1 MRLGVGPLAT
11 KPQPKRPV
19 HESAQSQWSPGT
31 CGSPAGINIEQ
42 EWEMEKWDCFDLLCY
57 DSLPYN
63 NFGVIHDTSGPMDNA
78 RPHQS
83 WVCGGGTC
91 VLKF

>member
-1 MRLGVGPLAT
+1 MRLGVGPW
-11 KPQPKRPV
+11 Q
-19 HESAQSQWSPGT
+19 QSHSLRGWYMSRHRVNGALGP

-42 EWEMEKWDCFDLLCY
+42 EWEMEKWDCFDLLCC

-63 NFGVIHDTSGPMDNA
+63 NFGVIHDTSGPWTMPGHTRA
-78 RPHQS
+78 
-83 WVCGGGTC
+83 GGGGAC